1 MNQKDWI
8 EYFEEINGRKPTPKE
23 FAAAREAGEFV
34 SDSPKPQQSVS
45 TEKTTKV
52 NQQSMAQ
59 SVNVSDQ
66 QKKKTTTPTFAYTT
80 TSKKKLTKKTK
91 TTVFSILGVV
101 VTILLLVGWRY
112 QSGKL
117 TSGVY
122 EVVGYEY
129 YDENN
134 DKWVDEKKFADKYG
148 ELLDFV
154 VVDGNSYQYNRFS
167 KSRYN
172 SFSPVNPVYY
182 ELNTYTYSL
191 SPWSRHAKLKLTLSE
206 YKDAAKKF
214 QKVFTLYDDQDIDNI
229 TNNYKEELQKSVAY
243 EKKGNQFIE
252 KTYNKKGK
260 LILKVTYKLMTNEA
274 ADKRLKDYD
283 KAVEK
288 DKSGLKENSDD

>member
-8 EYFEEINGRKPTPKE
+8 EYFEEINGRKPTPQE
-23 FAAAREAGEFV
+23 FAVAREAGEFV
-34 SDSPKPQQSVS
+34 SDSPNAQQSVL
-45 TEKTTKV
+45 TEKPTQV

-66 QKKKTTTPTFAYTT
+66 QITQTTTPTFAYTT
-80 TSKKKLTKKTK
+80 APKKKFTKKTK
-91 TTVFSILGVV
+91 TIVFSILGVV

-112 QSGKL
+112 QSGKIA
-117 TSGVY
+117 SGVY

-229 TNNYKEELQKSVAY
+229 TNNYKEELQKSVSY

-260 LILKVTYKLMTNEA
+260 LILKVTYKLMTSEA

-288 DKSGLKENSDD
+288 DKSGLEENSDD